1 MAGKPQSTNN
11 SSKKLSSIDDRDL
24 QNVKL
29 LFPTNYGKLI
39 SASRKCTQYYKFLDN
54 I

>member
-29 LFPTNYGKLI
+29 LCPTNYGKLV
-39 SASRKCTQYYKFLDN
+39 SVSRKCTQYYKFLVN